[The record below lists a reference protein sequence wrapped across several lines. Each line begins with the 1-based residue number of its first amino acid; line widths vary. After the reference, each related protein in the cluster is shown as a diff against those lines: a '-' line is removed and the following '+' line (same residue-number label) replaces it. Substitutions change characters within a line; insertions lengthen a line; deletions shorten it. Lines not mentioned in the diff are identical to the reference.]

1 MRELL
6 KRAVVG
12 IITSDAAKRMGLFPY
27 ARANI
32 ALLQRL
38 EKLNERVGETAKARD
53 ELLLKHQRDAER
65 EANRIHE
72 QLAEQL
78 SANKRRTT
86 ERLDRLLE
94 SAKKLAEERARGA
107 SNGLPLDIKIEKAIH
122 AMAEAIEGKPASKK
136 PASKKPR

>member
-6 KRAVVG
+6 KRAVVN

-53 ELLLKHQRDAER
+53 QLLLKHQHDAEI
-65 EANRIHE
+65 AAKRIHE
-72 QLAEQL
+72 QLADQL
-78 SANKRRTT
+78 SANNRRTT

-107 SNGLPLDIKIEKAIH
+107 NNGLPLDIKIEKAIH

-136 PASKKPR
+136 PR